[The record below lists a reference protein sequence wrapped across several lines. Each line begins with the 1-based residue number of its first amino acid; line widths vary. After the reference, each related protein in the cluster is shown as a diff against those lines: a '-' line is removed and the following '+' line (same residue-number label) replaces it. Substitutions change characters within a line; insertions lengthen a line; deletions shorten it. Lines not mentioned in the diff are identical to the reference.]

1 MNKSQYKKRGDRFEK
16 RKAEKSKNDC
26 QGNLS
31 PLSFRK
37 AGELL
42 SPGQSRVKIFTFPPY
57 AVAQS
62 SGVND
67 ARPKRVSQLGEKCVD
82 ETKI

>member
-1 MNKSQYKKRGDRFEK
+1 MD
-16 RKAEKSKNDC
+16 
-26 QGNLS
+26 
-31 PLSFRK
+31 PLNENVV
-37 AGELL
+37 ELL
-42 SPGQSRVKIFTFPPY
+42 KASGDSLVVELWKNGERLALFIPFSLIMINN

-62 SGVND
+62 SEVND